1 MKKKII
7 SIMMAAVMIFSMST
21 AFSFAGDTSSK
32 IIVNSSGDKLIP
44 EDVAEII
51 AERFITDI
59 AAADLDMTW
68 TDDTE
73 VDDCT
78 VLYDENNDISGYSF
92 DLETAGEDNGYI
104 VISAYTDIENQILEY
119 SDSCD
124 PLYESLDLDAGDKVI
139 YTGTLDYYKDTGNSY
154 VVSLDN
160 KTVAKTQLKSDFEAC
175 RSASY
180 QLSNRIEMQNALS
193 GESYTTDSDDGV
205 DLDGTIYNAVDYA
218 NANYAGPFSAYEWDN
233 HLEQYCKFTTMGSF
247 SGYVNHCSPTAIT
260 NLIQMKGAYAGNS
273 NITNKS
279 YRTIF
284 STVAQYGINQGY
296 YKNASADN
304 DGGTSTDK
312 INQYIK
318 ESFNLFGV
326 NVSVTNKIASY
337 NNVKVEISNNRP
349 IYLTLLA
356 GGDTAY
362 TEPDLGHDVIGY
374 AYTRLKSSTTGN
386 YKSFLKVADGWY
398 SHGRY
403 IDLAM
408 TASTSDAILR
418 SVA

>member
-7 SIMMAAVMIFSMST
+7 SIMMTAVMIFSMST

-193 GESYTTDSDDGV
+193 GESHTNGSGNDGV
-205 DLDGTIYNAVDYA
+205 DIDGTIYNAVDYA

-233 HLEQYCKFTTMGSF
+233 HLEQYCKFTIMDSF
-247 SGYVNHCSPTAIT
+247 PGYNDHCSPTAIT
-260 NLIQMKGAYAGNS
+260 NLIEMKGAYSGNS
-273 NITNKS
+273 NITSKS
-279 YRTIF
+279 EQTIF
-284 STVAQYGINQGY
+284 STVVKHGLDNEYYVNGTASGITY
-296 YKNASADN
+296 Y
-304 DGGTSTDK
+304 STLNK
-312 INQYIK
+312 YIK
-318 ESFNLFGV
+318 ESFSLFGM
-326 NVSVTNKIASY
+326 NVSVTNKTASY
-337 NNVKVEISNNRP
+337 NNIKTEISNNRP
-349 IYLTLLA
+349 IYLSLLA

>member
-1 MKKKII
+1 MT
-7 SIMMAAVMIFSMST
+7 AVMIFSMST
-21 AFSFAGDTSSK
+21 TFSFAGDTSSK

-205 DLDGTIYNAVDYA
+205 DLDGTIYHAVDYA
-218 NANYAGPFSAYEWDN
+218 NANYAGPFSAYEWNN
-233 HLEQYCKFTTMGSF
+233 HLEQYCKFRTTKNF
-247 SGYVNHCSPTAIT
+247 SGYSNHCAPTAIT
-260 NLIQMKGAYAGNS
+260 NLIEMKGAYSGNS
-273 NITNKS
+273 NITSKS
-279 YRTIF
+279 YQTIF
-284 STVAQYGINQGY
+284 STVAQYGIANGY
-296 YKNASADN
+296 YTQS
-304 DGGTSTDK
+304 GGSSQSTL
-312 INQYIK
+312 NSYIK
-318 ESFNLFGV
+318 GSFASFGM
-326 NVSVTNKIASY
+326 NVSVTTKTASY
-337 NNVKVEISNNRP
+337 NNVKTEIENSRP
-349 IYLTLLA
+349 FYLTLKQ
-356 GGDTAY
+356 GNGTAY
-362 TEPDLGHDVIGY
+362 TKSSGYGVVGY
-374 AYTRLKSSTTGN
+374 AYTRLKSTTTGN
-386 YKSFLKVADGWY
+386 YKSFLKVADGW
-398 SHGRY
+398 HTDGRY

-408 TASTSDAILR
+408 TASTSEAELRAI
-418 SVA
+418 S